1 MSGDVTGKQVRDF
14 VEKKILQLHTQ
25 MEGSSLRSTLAQLR
39 RGVGKM
45 PGEIPEL
52 WGFFLDGIPE
62 EMMGRC
68 DPSRAEWA
76 IYAALT
82 LFALHQQGRDTEREW
97 MSQKGNGFGQAVAK
111 LIHSEEDRG
120 RVTRRFHAVATASHM
135 KELSHHMR
143 GIVQMLRSESI
154 SIDYPSLAEDL
165 YWYQIPKT
173 TAQVRLHW
181 GQDFYRRPVVENKED
196 ISHES
201 K

>member
-14 VEKKILQLHTQ
+14 VEKKISQLHTQ

-62 EMMGRC
+62 EMMGRRG
-68 DPSRAEWA
+68 PSRAEWA